1 VRKKGDKV
9 MDLEENLKRELEKY
23 IELYY
28 TTLQLFS
35 KNKSYRTFWCIMNLN
50 YNIKKESALVR
61 QNYYTTKTH

>member
-1 VRKKGDKV
+1 MVCEWVRKKGDKV

-35 KNKSYRTFWCIMNLN
+35 KK
-50 YNIKKESALVR
+50 
-61 QNYYTTKTH
+61 

>member
-23 IELYY
+23 IKLYY

-35 KNKSYRTFWCIMNLN
+35 KK
-50 YNIKKESALVR
+50 
-61 QNYYTTKTH
+61 